1 MLEWNTYLGDINKRT
16 IIVFNV
22 FKHYS
27 FYEDL
32 KKIIKKYKT
41 IEDFS
46 TELNRICMYYF
57 WSKCEYEIILT
68 CWPTW
73 DKFKE
78 EKIDVYSQLKLN
90 WDKFVNYIWDNKKE
104 ILKNEK

>member
-1 MLEWNTYLGDINKRT
+1 MLEWNTYLSDINKRI

-22 FKHYS
+22 FKHHS

-46 TELNRICMYYF
+46 KELKRICMYYF

-73 DKFKE
+73 DKFRE
-78 EKIDVYSQLKLN
+78 EKIDVYSQLNLN
-90 WDKFVNYIWDNKKE
+90 WDKFVNYIWNNKKE
-104 ILKNEK
+104 ILKNEI

>member
-1 MLEWNTYLGDINKRT
+1 MLEWNVYIDDINKRK
-16 IIVFNV
+16 IIIFNV

-27 FYEDL
+27 FCEDL
-32 KKIIKKYKT
+32 KEIIKKYKT

-46 TELNRICMYYF
+46 TELKRICMYYF

-68 CWPTW
+68 CFPKW

-78 EKIDVYSQLKLN
+78 EKIDVYSQLNLN
-90 WDKFVNYIWDNKKE
+90 WDKFVNYIWENKNK
-104 ILKNEK
+104 ILKNEI

>member
-1 MLEWNTYLGDINKRT
+1 MLEWNTYLEDINKRK
-16 IIVFNV
+16 IIIFNV

-46 TELNRICMYYF
+46 KELKRICMYYF
-57 WSKCEYEIILT
+57 WSKCEYEIIIT
-68 CWPTW
+68 CWPKW

-78 EKIDVYSQLKLN
+78 EKIDVYSQLNLN
-90 WDKFVNYIWDNKKE
+90 WDKFVNYIWENKKE
-104 ILKNEK
+104 ILKNEI

>member
-1 MLEWNTYLGDINKRT
+1 MLEWYVYLEDINKR
-16 IIVFNV
+16 IIITYNVFN
-22 FKHYS
+22 HYS

-46 TELNRICMYYF
+46 KELKRICMYYF
-57 WSKCEYEIILT
+57 WSKCEYEIIIT
-68 CWPTW
+68 CWPKW

-78 EKIDVYSQLKLN
+78 EKIDVYSQLNLN

-104 ILKNEK
+104 ILKK

>member
-1 MLEWNTYLGDINKRT
+1 MLEWYVYLEDINKR
-16 IIVFNV
+16 IIITYNVFN
-22 FKHYS
+22 HYS

-46 TELNRICMYYF
+46 KELKRICMYYF

-68 CWPTW
+68 CWPKW

-78 EKIDVYSQLKLN
+78 EKIDVYSQLNLN
-90 WDKFVNYIWDNKKE
+90 WDKFVNYIWENKKK
-104 ILKNEK
+104 ILKNEI

>member
-1 MLEWNTYLGDINKRT
+1 MLEWYVYLEDINKR
-16 IIVFNV
+16 IIITYNVFN
-22 FKHYS
+22 HYS

-32 KKIIKKYKT
+32 KKIMKKYKT

-46 TELNRICMYYF
+46 KELKRICMYYF

-68 CWPTW
+68 CWPKW

-78 EKIDVYSQLKLN
+78 EKIDVYSQLNLN
-90 WDKFVNYIWDNKKE
+90 WDKFVNYIWENKKE
-104 ILKNEK
+104 ILKNEI

>member
-1 MLEWNTYLGDINKRT
+1 MLEWYVYLEDINKR
-16 IIVFNV
+16 IIITYNVFN
-22 FKHYS
+22 HYS
-27 FYEDL
+27 FCEDL

-46 TELNRICMYYF
+46 KELKRICMYYF

-68 CWPTW
+68 CWPKW

-78 EKIDVYSQLKLN
+78 EKIDVYSQLNLN

-104 ILKNEK
+104 ILKK